1 MMFESITSKITSMGM
16 SNTDAF
22 NVQRSILNQKV
33 RM

>member
-22 NVQRSILNQKV
+22 NAERSTSNAQF
-33 RM
+33 